1 MDTILPVMLVVA
13 MIATAAV
20 LFVGVISFAVGGKAT
35 QKYATK
41 LMAARVICQGWR
53 SPCSARWFCSTPSD
67 PSASERSPG

>member
-41 LMAARVICQGWR
+41 LMAARVICQGV
-53 SPCSARWFCSTPSD
+53 AIALFG
-67 PSASERSPG
+67 AMVLLYAL